1 MLLTLLKSKLHF
13 ARVTSAEL
21 DYEGSLSIDR
31 DFMDVAGLLPFEKI
45 LVANRENGH
54 RFETYVIE
62 APRGSKTIGLNGATA
77 HLGKKGD
84 RVVVFAFC
92 SLSEEEAKTHRPLV
106 AIFGEGNK
114 MVRCHRERQP

>member
-31 DFMDVAGLLPFEKI
+31 DFMDAAGLLPFEKI

-92 SLSEEEAKTHRPLV
+92 QLTEEEARTHRPTV
-106 AIFGEGNK
+106 AVFGDGNRI
-114 MVRCHRERQP
+114 VRQI